1 MKTSLFVL
9 MMLIPFAMLSQEDS
23 TKVSLGFLQN
33 VESQLRELDR
43 RRQENIANDLIIAK
57 YKSANEKLREAGQ
70 IKDQRISLL
79 QNSLDQALQL
89 YEIEQK
95 EKRKN
100 TWFIDILKI
109 LGALGVGFTL
119 GSVF

>member
-1 MKTSLFVL
+1 MLI
-9 MMLIPFAMLSQEDS
+9 MLIPFAMLSQEDS
-23 TKVSLGFLQN
+23 TKVSLSFLQN

-57 YKSANEKLREAGQ
+57 YKSANQKLTESNQ

-95 EKRKN
+95 EKPKN

>member
-1 MKTSLFVL
+1 
-9 MMLIPFAMLSQEDS
+9 MMLIPCVMLSQEDS
-23 TKVSLGFLQN
+23 TKVSLSFLQN

-57 YKSANEKLREAGQ
+57 YKSANQKLTESNQ
-70 IKDQRISLL
+70 IKDQRIGLL

-89 YEIEQK
+89 YEIEQN
-95 EKRKN
+95 EKPKN
-100 TWFIDILKI
+100 TWFIDLIKI
-109 LGALGVGFTL
+109 LGAFGVGYFV